1 MRARLVFVP
10 LAAMALLAAA
20 PGVLADRL
28 VIDNVRQAEQRGEE
42 RPRHG
47 LTMEQVAAGFGE
59 PNERVPAVGEPP
71 ISRWRYTTF
80 TVYFEHDRVLHS
92 VKQHD

>member
-1 MRARLVFVP
+1 MRARLVYVP

-28 VIDNVRQAEQRGEE
+28 LIDNVRQTEQHSDE

-47 LTMEQVAAGFGE
+47 LTMDQVTTSFGE
-59 PNERVPAVGEPP
+59 PNQRISAVGEPP
-71 ISRWRYTTF
+71 ISRWRYDAF

-92 VKQHD
+92 VEQHD